1 MNLPPR
7 DFTEQELLIARCLD
21 EFGLRYE
28 QQAYFHPYIA
38 DFYIEEL
45 QMVVEA
51 DGVYGH
57 LGKRDRKR
65 DSDLLELDEI
75 EHVVHVKGTTL
86 ENIKET
92 LWQELTKL
100 SP

>member
-57 LGKRDRKR
+57 
-65 DSDLLELDEI
+65 
-75 EHVVHVKGTTL
+75 
-86 ENIKET
+86 
-92 LWQELTKL
+92 
-100 SP
+100 